1 MNYTIE
7 NNILKLTVAE
17 YGAEIKSLIR
27 KSDNKEIMWQ
37 ADAAFWG
44 RTSPVLFPVVGSYYQ
59 KKSVYDGKTYEMGQ
73 HGFARD
79 MDFALINQTD
89 NKLTFVLRG
98 ETFHDGRK
106 LTARTAPISVEIDHA
121 RDSALVTESL
131 RRIYV
136 GDSIQKLAGCERDD
150 LAREILSR
158 SLIVFSL
165 HRIHVTVIVFDSSR
179 LRFGLR
185 RLLRRAFLSAGSE
198 HDCREKS

>member
-1 MNYTIE
+1 MFNVTSFSPVSSQKLTANSQQLFQE
-7 NNILKLTVAE
+7 FLNQLVQFRLRRGADDFAWLGVGLEEEQGGNALDAQCTANIL
-17 YGAEIKSLIR
+17 R
-27 KSDNKEIMWQ
+27 
-37 ADAAFWG
+37 
-44 RTSPVLFPVVGSYYQ
+44 
-59 KKSVYDGKTYEMGQ
+59 
-73 HGFARD
+73 
-79 MDFALINQTD
+79 LINVD
-89 NKLTFVLRG
+89 FVYNKLTFVLRG

-136 GDSIQKLAGCERDD
+136 GNSIQKLAGCERDD

-198 HDCREKS
+198 YDCREKS